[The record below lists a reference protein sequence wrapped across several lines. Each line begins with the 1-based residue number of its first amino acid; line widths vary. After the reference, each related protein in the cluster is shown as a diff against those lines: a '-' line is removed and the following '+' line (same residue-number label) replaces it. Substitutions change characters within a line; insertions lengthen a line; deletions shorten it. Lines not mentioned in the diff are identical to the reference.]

1 MIRYKGAEIKAIE
14 ASVDGIN
21 ASWRSAADAR
31 TRALKKKRKFVK
43 GPPSW
48 SDIKAVYMRL
58 QHNKCVF
65 CERPLAGEVSGKIEQ
80 DVEHF
85 RPKNAVKTWPKSP
98 ASPYNFSTGG
108 AGSGYYWLAYSLS
121 NYAAACKPCN
131 STRKSNY
138 FPVAGKNRGRS
149 HESVRVLN
157 QRERP
162 LLIYPLGT
170 IDDDPESLIGFD
182 GILAK
187 PTAAGGHNRNRALVT
202 IDFFGLNTREELWDD
217 RFRTISDLW
226 SKFHILQT
234 SPDAQQTGAARRRL
248 NDLVSDAGPQAG
260 CARAFL
266 RLIEADPRAAWDTYC
281 VAEQFRNTAPRPGG
295 ARAPGGP

>member
-1 MIRYKGAEIKAIE
+1 MIRYKNAEIK
-14 ASVDGIN
+14 SIN
-21 ASWRSAADAR
+21 AKIDDLSPSWRNDADTR

-48 SDIKAVYMRL
+48 SDVKVVYMRL
-58 QHNKCVF
+58 QHYKCVF
-65 CERPLAGEVSGKIEQ
+65 CERPLAAEVAGKIEQ

-85 RPKNAVKTWPKSP
+85 RPKNPVKIWPKSRTSSYDFP
-98 ASPYNFSTGG
+98 TGG
-108 AGSGYYWLAYSLS
+108 TGSGYFWLAYSTL

-138 FPVAGKNRGRS
+138 FPVAGKKRGSSQHSVKALNR
-149 HESVRVLN
+149 L
-157 QRERP
+157 ERP

-170 IDDDPESLIGFD
+170 IDDDPETLIGFD

-187 PTAAGGHNRNRALVT
+187 PKAAGGHDRNRALVT

-226 SKFHILQT
+226 SKVQVLKT
-234 SPDAQQTGAARRRL
+234 SQDAQQKAAAQRGI
-248 NDLVSDAGPQAG
+248 NDLVSDAGPQAACG
-260 CARAFL
+260 RAFL
-266 RLIEADPRAAWDTYC
+266 RLIESDPRAAWDTFC
-281 VAEQFRNTAPRPGG
+281 VAEQFKKTTPRPGY
-295 ARAPGGP
+295 APATRR